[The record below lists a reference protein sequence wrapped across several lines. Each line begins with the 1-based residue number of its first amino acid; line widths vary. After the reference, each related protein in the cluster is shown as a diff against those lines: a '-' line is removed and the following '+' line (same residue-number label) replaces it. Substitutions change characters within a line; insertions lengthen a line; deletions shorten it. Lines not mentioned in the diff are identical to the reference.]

1 MNTKQKT
8 LMAYLVGFA
17 FALFG
22 IDAFAAVPA
31 IVGTS
36 LTGVQTDALALIDL
50 IWPVIVAITGGF
62 ILISIFKRAAGKI

>member
-1 MNTKQKT
+1 MKT
-8 LMAYLVGFA
+8 LNKTYLASFLGLFL
-17 FALFG
+17 ALFG
-22 IDAFAAVPA
+22 LDAFAAVPA